1 MVIHWFPHEIAY
13 KCKGKCKVNN
23 ESYRWNKIYKKI
35 TNESWK

>member
-23 ESYRWNKIYKKI
+23 NRKCFLEDKNMMID
-35 TNESWK
+35 EQ